1 MCPGSAAALSRFDVP
16 LGEPSAELPRV
27 VCMTAVIDRLGG
39 DRPVFSVEF
48 FPPRDDAG
56 ERQLWQAVRDFE
68 PLDPAFLSVTYG
80 AGGSSRDRTV
90 RITGRVAQE
99 TALVPMAHLTA
110 VNHSVAELRHVIASY
125 AAAGIRNVLAL
136 RGDPPGDPL
145 GEWVAH
151 PQGVHYAEELVRL
164 VRSLGDFCVGV
175 AAFPECH
182 PRSPDADSDVRYLVA
197 KLRAGAR
204 FAITQMFFHSDDYVR
219 LRDRVA
225 AAGADMATVPILAG
239 IMPITTLRGVQKMA
253 ELSGCTIP
261 AAVRDRVAAVGDD
274 PAAVRQVG
282 VDVASELCERLLAEG
297 APGLHFYTL
306 NRSGSTRAV
315 LGRLG
320 MAPEDQLVALQVP
333 PTPTAH

>member
-1 MCPGSAAALSRFDVP
+1 
-16 LGEPSAELPRV
+16 
-27 VCMTAVIDRLGG
+27 MTAVIDRLGG

-90 RITGRVAQE
+90 RITGQIAQE
-99 TALVPMAHLTA
+99 TTLVPMAHLTA
-110 VNHSVAELRHVIASY
+110 VNHSVAELRQVIDSY
-125 AAAGIRNVLAL
+125 AAAGIVNVLAL

-145 GEWVAH
+145 GEWVSH
-151 PQGVHYAEELVRL
+151 PQGLHYAEDLVRL

-175 AAFPECH
+175 AAFPEYH

-197 KLRAGAR
+197 KLRAGAC
-204 FAITQMFFHSDDYVR
+204 FAITQMFFGPDDYLR

-225 AAGADMATVPILAG
+225 AAGADMAAVPILAG

-261 AAVRDRVAAVGDD
+261 DAVRDRVVAVGDD

-282 VDVASELCERLLAEG
+282 VDVASELGERLLAEG

-315 LGRLG
+315 LARLG
-320 MAPEDQLVALQVP
+320 MLSDRQLAVLQVP
-333 PTPTAH
+333 PIPVAHAVNSCQPPAAL

>member
-1 MCPGSAAALSRFDVP
+1 
-16 LGEPSAELPRV
+16 
-27 VCMTAVIDRLGG
+27 MTAVIDRVGG

-56 ERQLWQAVRDFE
+56 ERQLWQAVREFE

-90 RITGRVAQE
+90 RITGRIAQE
-99 TALVPMAHLTA
+99 TTLVPMAHLTA
-110 VNHSVAELRHVIASY
+110 VNHSTADLRHVIGSY
-125 AAAGIRNVLAL
+125 AAVGIHNVLAL

-145 GEWVAH
+145 GDWTPH

-164 VRSLGDFCVGV
+164 IRSLGDFCVGV

-182 PRSPDADSDVRYLVA
+182 PRSPDLATDVRYLVA

-204 FAITQMFFHSDDYVR
+204 FAITQMFFRPEDYLR

-225 AAGADMATVPILAG
+225 AAGADVAEVPILVG
-239 IMPITTLRGVQKMA
+239 VMPITTLGGVQKMA
-253 ELSGCTIP
+253 DLSGCVIP
-261 AAVRDRVAAVGDD
+261 DAVRERIVAVGDD
-274 PAAVRQVG
+274 PAAVREVG
-282 VDVASELCERLLAEG
+282 VDIATELCERLIAEG

-306 NRSGSTRAV
+306 NRSRSTRDV
-315 LGRLG
+315 LARLG
-320 MAPEDQLVALQVP
+320 MMPVRTGEGP
-333 PTPTAH
+333 